1 MTGERIRV
9 RVSPGA
15 SSSRWLGRMSDG
27 RLKIRIAAPA
37 ESGRANAALIEFVA
51 RSLGIKKTAVRLVSG
66 SSSRDKIVEVDA
78 PAERIEE
85 LAKGD

>member
-1 MTGERIRV
+1 
-9 RVSPGA
+9 VSPGA
-15 SSSRWLGRMSDG
+15 SLSKWLGRMSDG
-27 RLKIRIAAPA
+27 RLKVRIAAAA
-37 ESGRANAALIEFVA
+37 ESGKANAALIEFVA

-78 PAERIEE
+78 PAGRIEE

>member
-1 MTGERIRV
+1 MAAERIRI

-15 SSSRWLGRMSDG
+15 SLSRWLGRMSDG
-27 RLKIRIAAPA
+27 RLKVRIAAAA
-37 ESGRANAALIEFVA
+37 ESGKANAALIEFVA
-51 RSLGIKKTAVRLVSG
+51 RSLGIKKTAVRLISG

-78 PAERIEE
+78 PASRIEE

>member
-1 MTGERIRV
+1 
-9 RVSPGA
+9 
-15 SSSRWLGRMSDG
+15 MSDG
-27 RLKIRIAAPA
+27 RLKVRIAAAA
-37 ESGRANAALIEFVA
+37 ESGKANAALIEFVA

-78 PAERIEE
+78 PAGRIEE